1 MHDLA
6 DAILR
11 LPKGTRAMSSLALVQ
26 RAPQTVPVWVPLSF
40 GLRHPLTSPP
50 PAGYTITSVTN
61 RGVAKWV

>member
-11 LPKGTRAMSSLALVQ
+11 LPKGTRAREDLALVR

-40 GLRHPLTSPP
+40 GLRHP
-50 PAGYTITSVTN
+50 
-61 RGVAKWV
+61 

>member
-11 LPKGTRAMSSLALVQ
+11 LPKSTRAREDLALFRQ
-26 RAPQTVPVWVPLSF
+26 APQTVPVWVPLSF